1 MRNSERVLN
10 SLAIHSRQPNY
21 KFERLYRLLFN
32 EQMYYAAYQRIYAKE
47 GNMTKGADNATIDHM
62 SISRIEKLIIS
73 LKDESY
79 QPIPSRRVYIPKKNG
94 KKRPLG
100 ISTFND
106 KLLQEV
112 VRMIWKRYMKVA
124 LTTIPMVLDPSEV
137 VIQPCNKF
145 KSHSMGHVG
154 S

>member
-62 SISRIEKLIIS
+62 SISRI
-73 LKDESY
+73 
-79 QPIPSRRVYIPKKNG
+79 KN
-94 KKRPLG
+94 
-100 ISTFND
+100 
-106 KLLQEV
+106 
-112 VRMIWKRYMKVA
+112 
-124 LTTIPMVLDPSEV
+124 
-137 VIQPCNKF
+137 
-145 KSHSMGHVG
+145 
-154 S
+154 

>member
-47 GNMTKGADNATIDHM
+47 GNMTKGGDNATIDHM

-79 QPIPSRRVYIPKKNG
+79 QPYRQGEFIFPRRMG
-94 KKRPLG
+94 R
-100 ISTFND
+100 ND
-106 KLLQEV
+106 LLA
-112 VRMIWKRYMKVA
+112 Y
-124 LTTIPMVLDPSEV
+124 P
-137 VIQPCNKF
+137 
-145 KSHSMGHVG
+145 HSMTNFCKKL
-154 S
+154 SE